1 MPVTD
6 AGNVGKATGKAEG
19 VDWFDPSDDVVLR
32 PEKDRTRFW
41 ERRYGTD
48 RIEVAAN
55 VIFANNGHG
64 RLFEAVC
71 RDLDRRAE
79 TVHDHRTEGY
89 CHYRTPSSGFVT
101 VYRAPDPAPYAA
113 ANLEHL
119 VSAGA

>member
-1 MPVTD
+1 M
-6 AGNVGKATGKAEG
+6 AEG

-32 PEKDRTRFW
+32 PESDRTRFW

-48 RIEVAAN
+48 RIDVAAS
-55 VIFANNGHG
+55 VVFANDGHG

-71 RDLDRRAE
+71 GEFDRNAE
-79 TVHDHRTEGY
+79 AVRDHRAEGY
-89 CHYRTPSSGFVT
+89 CHYRTPSSGFLT

-119 VSAGA
+119 VSAGAQQT